1 MTRQITMVDRFKQIY
16 KEKSEEISGNVR
28 RQLTSYME
36 YHDEKKKQSG
46 LIATVSSN
54 MDAIVEQENEPLES
68 DSFASSQS
76 LETERR
82 LISSDGNR
90 NRNKRAKDL
99 DAQDTG

>member
-36 YHDEKKKQSG
+36 YHDVKQKQSG

-54 MDAIVEQENEPLES
+54 MDAIVEQENEPIESS
-68 DSFASSQS
+68 DSFANSQS

-82 LISSDGNR
+82 LISSDGNL
-90 NRNKRAKDL
+90 NKRAKDL